1 MVTLQSLFSNLVSM
15 GYLDAQIVHGEPRTS
30 GYLRGQN
37 TWRRGSRIEIG
48 ESPWDNREL
57 RYPMDKRFETIDWR
71 VTMGQSRPQ
80 IPHGQEV
87 RE

>member
-1 MVTLQSLFSNLVSM
+1 METRFENRDWRVTMEQSRP
-15 GYLDAQIVHGEPRTS
+15 QIPHGESRTS

-37 TWRRGSRIEIG
+37 TWRGGSRIEIG

-71 VTMGQSRPQ
+71 VTMG
-80 IPHGQEV
+80 
-87 RE
+87 